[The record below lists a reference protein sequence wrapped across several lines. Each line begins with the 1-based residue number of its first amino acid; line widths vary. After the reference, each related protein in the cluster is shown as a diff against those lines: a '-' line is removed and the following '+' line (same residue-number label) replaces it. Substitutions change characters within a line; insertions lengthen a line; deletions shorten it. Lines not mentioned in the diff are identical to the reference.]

1 MNSDRVPTTTRGRAW
16 PSIQR
21 VAVTADVASG
31 ALGVPVGEPTTRP
44 GEGNSTCSYRPA
56 DASAQG
62 FVLLTTYSTTGTQA
76 VLDGAAQQFPDAAP
90 VDGVGDAAVIS
101 LQAHAIGFLSDD
113 TVFALGLLVQAPDGQ
128 LLPVEADQ
136 LIAAANAVLDG
147 Q

>member
-1 MNSDRVPTTTRGRAW
+1 MNSDRVPTTTRGHTW

-31 ALGVPVGEPTTRP
+31 ALGVPVGEPTTQP
-44 GEGNSTCSYRPA
+44 GEG
-56 DASAQG
+56 
-62 FVLLTTYSTTGTQA
+62 
-76 VLDGAAQQFPDAAP
+76 
-90 VDGVGDAAVIS
+90 I
-101 LQAHAIGFLSDD
+101 
-113 TVFALGLLVQAPDGQ
+113 LVQAPDGQ